1 MVWVIMKS
9 WCPLHLF
16 VFPEYFKFFTL
27 LCLLVF
33 SHPLKAKANWY
44 SYQQAVMGTRISVE
58 VFSDTQQQA
67 NDCSQRVFAEMK
79 RIDQLMS
86 PYIEQSELFSINQ
99 LASSHPVEVS
109 QEMFDLIQRSF
120 EFSVLSQGAFD
131 ITFSSIGYL
140 YNYREHVRP
149 SDQQINNN
157 LEAISYKSIVLDDD
171 KHSIFFKHKN
181 TRIDLG
187 GIAKGY
193 AVDNAIQILKICGI
207 RNALVSA
214 GGDSKIL
221 GDKNGRPWMMGIQ
234 HPRDKNKVVVS
245 IPLSNTAIS
254 TSGDYERYFI
264 EAGNRY
270 HHIINPFTGKSAQ
283 KSWSVSVIGDE
294 AIKTDA
300 LSTTLFI
307 LGAKKS
313 LNLINNMENI
323 EAIIID
329 SHGKMFYSN
338 GLMSPTSH

>member
-1 MVWVIMKS
+1 VFLKFFALIF
-9 WCPLHLF
+9 LF
-16 VFPEYFKFFTL
+16 VFSYQ
-27 LCLLVF
+27 
-33 SHPLKAKANWY
+33 LKADANWH
-44 SYQQAVMGTRISVE
+44 SYQQAVMGTRISVD
-58 VFSDTQQQA
+58 VFANTQQA
-67 NDCSQRVFAEMK
+67 NDCSQKVFAEMK

-86 PYIEQSELFSINQ
+86 PYIKQSELYSINQ
-99 LASSHPVEVS
+99 SASEHPVKVGREL
-109 QEMFDLIQRSF
+109 FDLIQRSF

-140 YNYREHVRP
+140 YNYREHIRP
-149 SDQQINNN
+149 DEQKIKKY
-157 LEAISYKSIVLDDD
+157 LDAVSYKSIVLDNTN
-171 KHSIFFKHKN
+171 HSVFFKHKN
-181 TRIDLG
+181 TKIDLG

-193 AVDNAIQILKICGI
+193 AVDNAIQILKVCGI
-207 RNALVSA
+207 KNALVSA

-245 IPLSNTAIS
+245 IPLSNAAIS
-254 TSGDYERYFI
+254 TSGDYERYFV
-264 EAGNRY
+264 EDRKRY

-307 LGAKKS
+307 LGAEKG

-329 SHGKMFYSN
+329 SKGKMFYSN
-338 GLMSPTSH
+338 GLMPPLSH